1 VVGQTFVSCT
11 GFHTA
16 LDFQQQAEIARPRQ
30 PVRDGN
36 GLETCSAIVPL
47 STSALPPAALP
58 ARVAGKPA
66 RIEATVCLVVA
77 CWVGL
82 VTGLSEV
89 VVLGIRRLV
98 FHQFTFLGPHAVWMG
113 PLTNVVLFAGFG
125 LFLYAAARLWPR
137 LSSAP
142 IVVAICAFPGFLA
155 LLLLTPGLSRPAALL
170 LAAGCAV
177 QAGRMAST
185 RWSGFERLVRR
196 SSVWLLILV
205 AALAAGAFGR
215 DWLEQRSL
223 VAARA
228 AASATAPNVLLVVLD
243 TVRAQSLSLYG
254 HSRPTA
260 PNLQRWAQT
269 GTVFDWA
276 FATAPWTTPS
286 HASMFTG
293 RFPYELTAGPSRPG
307 HQEYPVLDE
316 SVPTLAEILSAH
328 GYATAGFVA
337 NVEYAGYETGL
348 DRGFEHYEDYLV
360 TPSEFA
366 YSAGL
371 GRSLVKNLTLRRLT
385 GFHDVLGRKTADDV
399 NAAFLRWLSGQN
411 GRPFFAFLN
420 YFDAHEPYLPPAPF
434 DGVFAGPRGRDTSRI
449 VPWGVHQAKSQD
461 KPQMTSEERNAE
473 LAAYE
478 GAIAY
483 LDHHLDLLLD
493 TLHEQGV
500 LDNTLV
506 IVTSDHGEHFGEHGI
521 FTHGNSL
528 YLPLLHVPLLMRSPG
543 RVPGDI
549 RIPASVSLR
558 DLPATVLDV
567 AGITA
572 DVAGESL
579 ARWWDG
585 SIERSEVRDMVF
597 AEVEGSENAYSWDP
611 VSRGNMTSLI
621 QDRLHYIR
629 NGDGREEL
637 YDFGEDPAE
646 ERDLSPAPA
655 SQPSL
660 NRFRALLTRLRP
672 SGQRWNDR

>member
-1 VVGQTFVSCT
+1 M
-11 GFHTA
+11 
-16 LDFQQQAEIARPRQ
+16 
-30 PVRDGN
+30 
-36 GLETCSAIVPL
+36 
-47 STSALPPAALP
+47 SALPPAALP
-58 ARVAGKPA
+58 ARDAGRPA

-89 VVLGIRRLV
+89 VVLGIKKLV

-205 AALAAGAFGR
+205 AALALVALGR

-228 AASATAPNVLLVVLD
+228 TASATAPNVLLVVLD

-293 RFPYELTAGPSRPG
+293 RFPYELAAGASRPG

-337 NVEYAGYETGL
+337 NIEYAGYETGL

-385 GFHDVLGRKTADDV
+385 GFHDVLGRKTAGDV

-420 YFDAHEPYLPPAPF
+420 YFDAHEPYLPPPPF
-434 DGVFAGPRGRDTSRI
+434 DERWGRSDDRNTSLI
-449 VPWGVHQAKSQD
+449 VPWGVHQAKRHNKPEMAATERQD
-461 KPQMTSEERNAE
+461 E
-473 LAAYE
+473 LDAYE
-478 GAIAY
+478 GAITY
-483 LDHHLDLLLD
+483 LDHELGTLLEALRNQ
-493 TLHEQGV
+493 EV

-506 IVTSDHGEHFGEHGI
+506 VITSDHGEQFGEHGL
-521 FTHGNSL
+521 FDHGNGL
-528 YLPLLHVPLLMRSPG
+528 YVQALHVPLLLRLPG
-543 RVPGDI
+543 RVPADV

-558 DLPATVLDV
+558 DLPATVVDLV
-567 AGITA
+567 GL
-572 DVAGESL
+572 GSELPGQSL
-579 ARWWDG
+579 AYWWTDSNG
-585 SIERSEVRDMVF
+585 QPYAPRVVVAELERSGN
-597 AEVEGSENAYSWDP
+597 AEPWYP
-611 VSRGNMTSLI
+611 VAKGDMTSLI
-621 QDRLHYIR
+621 LDREHYIR
-629 NGDGREEL
+629 QGDGREEL
-637 YDFGEDPAE
+637 YDFSVDPGEQQ
-646 ERDLSPAPA
+646 DLSATLV
-655 SQPSL
+655 SHETL
-660 NRFRALLTRLRP
+660 VRFRQLLVGLRRAG
-672 SGQRWNDR
+672 SASDR